1 MKKTSFKVED
11 VFADVTSKDSFSQD
25 QITKLN
31 IFLARKM

>member
-11 VFADVTSKDSFSQD
+11 NFGDVISKDNFSQD

-31 IFLARKM
+31 NFSAKIL